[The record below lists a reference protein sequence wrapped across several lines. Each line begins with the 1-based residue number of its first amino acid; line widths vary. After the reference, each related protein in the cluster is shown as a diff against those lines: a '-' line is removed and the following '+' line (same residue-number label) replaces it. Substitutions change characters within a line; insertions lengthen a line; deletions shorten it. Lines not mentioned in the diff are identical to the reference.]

1 MLLLLTRSI
10 NPHYVR
16 DKLTPSSCCS
26 TSKSNFHQCFATL
39 HSLTNWWIHFYLIC
53 LSSRNEHVDTEDT
66 EFPALVL
73 ILWACFREQ
82 KEEEESRFYIRMGGR
97 RSQMHLC
104 VFSSQSLLYIF
115 QEKNKLRRDQSH
127 IWVNQMSSRAA
138 TYVSVCFWHFLSAV
152 IGVFL
157 SFFFFF
163 LRLHRCLG
171 EEFVQRSPPFL
182 AGLWR
187 FDVVCLKDTRAGQ
200 MLAVIERFEWSFC
213 VKWKDLWW
221 LMCWVSLMTLEFF
234 ERGFLKPSHIWKDT
248 RVLVEKYKTEEWI
261 ICKKDFYFRRWE
273 WIMTHLRSSPLSLS
287 LALQLHVLNWNFCP
301 AVIWS
306 DF

>member
-1 MLLLLTRSI
+1 
-10 NPHYVR
+10 
-16 DKLTPSSCCS
+16 
-26 TSKSNFHQCFATL
+26 
-39 HSLTNWWIHFYLIC
+39 
-53 LSSRNEHVDTEDT
+53 
-66 EFPALVL
+66 
-73 ILWACFREQ
+73 
-82 KEEEESRFYIRMGGR
+82 MGGR

-104 VFSSQSLLYIF
+104 VFSSPSLLYIF

-187 FDVVCLKDTRAGQ
+187 FGVVCLKDTRAGQ

-234 ERGFLKPSHIWKDT
+234 ERGFLKTLSHLKRYTSAGRKIQNRRVNNLQKRFLFQTLRVNNDT
-248 RVLVEKYKTEEWI
+248 PEILAS
-261 ICKKDFYFRRWE
+261 
-273 WIMTHLRSSPLSLS
+273 LPLSLS
-287 LALQLHVLNWNFCP
+287 LYSYMC
-301 AVIWS
+301 
-306 DF
+306 